1 MASKSSKE
9 TPTFEQSIARL
20 EEIVQL
26 TDAPVTELESMISL
40 VEEGTKITRH
50 CRSILKKAELRIE
63 ALENPESPTT
73 TLDAPQEQT
82 PDEPDTFSLS

>member
-40 VEEGTKITRH
+40 VEEGTKIIRH

-73 TLDAPQEQT
+73 TLDAPQE
-82 PDEPDTFSLS
+82 PDTFSLS